1 MLINIAPDD
10 SLIYILV
17 LIFIFNITSIV
28 NVFNLNLKKLRESL
42 NQLLVDR
49 NKTQELITEL
59 KWFFLSDET

>member
-1 MLINIAPDD
+1 MLINITPDD

-59 KWFFLSDET
+59 K